1 MTTSRRLTVSIILLI
16 LSFAIAAPAFATEE
30 TEDPEPVPISEEEGA
45 EAVPIDAGVEP
56 AVVVTTPP
64 ASDATLDWTYR
75 YIIPT
80 ALVIAVL
87 VIVITCIQYF
97 TRVVRKRYRILEE

>member
-1 MTTSRRLTVSIILLI
+1 MRTSRRLAVSIILLA
-16 LSFAIAAPAFATEE
+16 LSFAIAAPALATEE
-30 TEDPEPVPISEEEGA
+30 TEEPAPISEEEGG

-64 ASDATLDWTYR
+64 ASDTALDWTYR

-80 ALVIAVL
+80 ALVIAVV

-97 TRVVRKRYRILEE
+97 TRVVRKRYRIVEE

>member
-1 MTTSRRLTVSIILLI
+1 MKRSRRLAVSIILLI
-16 LSFAIAAPAFATEE
+16 LSFALAAPAFATEE
-30 TEDPEPVPISEEEGA
+30 SEEPAPISEEES
-45 EAVPIDAGVEP
+45 EPVPIDAGQEP

-64 ASDATLDWTYR
+64 ASDAALDWTYR

-87 VIVITCIQYF
+87 VIVITSIQYF
-97 TRVVRKRYRILEE
+97 TRVVRKRYRIVEE